1 MSSRVAKR
9 AVDIWRTIDGLSS
22 EGDFVADELHKSMRD
37 PLSKFKV
44 FNSPDGQR
52 INMAM
57 AQNMNKLMQK
67 KTERE
72 NRLLWSSK
80 SATAQG
86 KP

>member
-1 MSSRVAKR
+1 MA
-9 AVDIWRTIDGLSS
+9 
-22 EGDFVADELHKSMRD
+22 EELHKNMRET
-37 PLSKFKV
+37 LNKFKV
-44 FNSPDGQR
+44 FNSPEGQR

-57 AQNMNKLMQK
+57 AQNLNKLMQK

-80 SATAQG
+80 SAKAQA